1 MTTVTGSDLRV
12 DPAPGGRR
20 PSVAS
25 SRART
30 LLVAGLAGAHVAGL
44 TCVGIFLV
52 VDGPPGAASAALAGA
67 MVVLFYTVGQLVQ
80 VRYAD
85 APARDLMRIS
95 VASYIARVTALGG
108 LLALYLVLGTD
119 ANRLRAVPVAV
130 TAIATVVAWL
140 GCEAYA
146 FRQLRIPNFD
156 EPAEGPQEGGRSR

>member
-12 DPAPGGRR
+12 HPAARDRR

-25 SRART
+25 SRARA
-30 LLVAGLAGAHVAGL
+30 LLVAGLVGAHVAAL
-44 TCVGIFLV
+44 TCVGVFLV
-52 VDGPPGAASAALAGA
+52 TDGLPGAASAALAAA
-67 MVVLFYTVGQLVQ
+67 MVVFFYTVGQLVQ

-108 LLALYLVLGTD
+108 LLALYVTLGTD
-119 ANRLRAVPVAV
+119 AERLRPVPVAV

-146 FRQLRIPNFD
+146 FRRLRIPHFD
-156 EPAEGPQEGGRSR
+156 EPENGAPDGGSST